1 MAFLIALIP
10 TVLFSAEQ
18 LLMAAF
24 PTGPRRQN
32 VAVLAGAGLV
42 SLAASPIMGAHLGWR
57 SLVLGVVAGLAWSG
71 GQVMILRAFQSW
83 GVSRSMPVIASGQI
97 ILNALAGIALLGE
110 WRAPGALPL
119 GLAALVVIMGGACAC
134 AWVDDGGRAAE
145 DPASSPASH
154 LTGAQVRTGLLSSLA
169 CCVLYGIYPPMLQLG
184 EVSSADA
191 LAPMGIG
198 LLLGALVC
206 LIVMP
211 RRQPVVG
218 RGSLAGAAAGASWA
232 VGNVALLVAAESVG
246 VATAMPLSQLSFAL
260 SAIGGIVLLGEH
272 RNRREGIAT
281 GIGLVLAVIGVFLLA
296 LANAR

>member
-18 LLMAAF
+18 LLMGAF

-32 VAVLAGAGLV
+32 VAVLAGGGLV
-42 SLAASPIMGAHLGWR
+42 SVIASPMLGGGWSAR
-57 SLVLGVVAGLAWSG
+57 ALALGVVAGLAWSG
-71 GQVMILRAFQSW
+71 GQVLILRAFQSW

-134 AWVDDGGRAAE
+134 AWVDEKGQGSSGQAHGR
-145 DPASSPASH
+145 
-154 LTGAQVRTGLLSSLA
+154 LTPVQVRTGLVSSLA

-198 LLLGALVC
+198 LLLGAAACAAVLPREGALV
-206 LIVMP
+206 
-211 RRQPVVG
+211 G
-218 RGSLAGAAAGASWA
+218 HGSGAGAAAGASWA
-232 VGNVALLVAAESVG
+232 IGNVALLVAAESVG
-246 VATAMPLSQLSFAL
+246 VATAMPLSQSSFAL

-272 RNRREGIAT
+272 RNRREGVAT
-281 GIGLVLAVIGVFLLA
+281 GIGLTLAVLGVLLLG